1 MDIYLQS
8 RTKNADYYWV
18 SQSTAPEKVHNVPS
32 IIQSVTKFNGDKDL
46 KLIHES
52 EPSMVLLRS
61 QGELLLLVS
70 GLRTKRQDKDRRYI
84 RNSIAWVGEKTDEPI
99 LREIATLVLKN
110 NLQILE
116 NVVSESSNSSGELFE
131 VNWQA
136 IKQLIPPN
144 VGVTRTLPEQ
154 QKNGKI
160 ARTSESRTQELANE
174 LMQYDLLARDGALVA
189 VTTGFKPKAIFARA
203 NVWRGLSND
212 TNLSDGWVHISETY
226 IPMTPLESNRNKN
239 TLIGLISGAVV
250 IVISIALWISQQQP
264 PPPPWSL
271 VCHKAFPIFTFKE
284 VNKQGKIS
292 NNNKTQN
299 HSSLPKTIEIFYKK
313 EKNKVTFLDSS
324 QDPRLEEIK
333 MTVKILQE
341 ILIAAKKKLNI
352 SASKARSEQLKS
364 ADGIIG
370 YSTKFAIYKFTEKYN
385 TKISDQPSKIDKSG
399 DALNT
404 GIWDALEKT
413 TTDD

>member
-1 MDIYLQS
+1 
-8 RTKNADYYWV
+8 
-18 SQSTAPEKVHNVPS
+18 
-32 IIQSVTKFNGDKDL
+32 
-46 KLIHES
+46 
-52 EPSMVLLRS
+52 MVLLRS

-99 LREIATLVLKN
+99 LRKIATLVLKN

-212 TNLSDGWVHISETY
+212 PEASNEWIALTRLGSVNSPPPNRKILLLVIVGALIILAVSTYLIAQSVLRPVESNTLATSIPTVPPIVLNPKQLCLNQKLPQLMLTKWLDNKSNLSKTNVANVERLQNILNELPQELKQKNSE
-226 IPMTPLESNRNKN
+226 IPVNGKLNVTTKEAVQYFQDNYNKKAPPKQKIKDPKGN
-239 TLIGLISGAVV
+239 VDTATWK
-250 IVISIALWISQQQP
+250 ALW
-264 PPPPWSL
+264 
-271 VCHKAFPIFTFKE
+271 
-284 VNKQGKIS
+284 
-292 NNNKTQN
+292 
-299 HSSLPKTIEIFYKK
+299 
-313 EKNKVTFLDSS
+313 
-324 QDPRLEEIK
+324 
-333 MTVKILQE
+333 
-341 ILIAAKKKLNI
+341 
-352 SASKARSEQLKS
+352 
-364 ADGIIG
+364 
-370 YSTKFAIYKFTEKYN
+370 
-385 TKISDQPSKIDKSG
+385 
-399 DALNT
+399 
-404 GIWDALEKT
+404 EKT
-413 TTDD
+413 KDNPTLQKKRTWETICKDAKPK

>member
-18 SQSTAPEKVHNVPS
+18 SQSTAPEKVHTVPS

-99 LREIATLVLKN
+99 LREIAALVLKN

-144 VGVTRTLPEQ
+144 VGVTSHSPQE
-154 QKNGKI
+154 NGKI
-160 ARTSESRTQELANE
+160 ALFSEQPKQQLVDELRKCA
-174 LMQYDLLARDGALVA
+174 LPARDGALIA
-189 VTTGFKPKAIFARA
+189 ATTEFKPKAVFIKA

-212 TNLSDGWVHISETY
+212 TSLSPEWESTLTSSSPVPSHQPNPKRLVIIIAGSLIIFLAVSVFLSLYQRYQINMSQ
-226 IPMTPLESNRNKN
+226 TPTSTSTPTSTQLTEYCK
-239 TLIGLISGAVV
+239 GEHQ
-250 IVISIALWISQQQP
+250 IVIDTNKIQLTTSSKLP
-264 PPPPWSL
+264 P
-271 VCHKAFPIFTFKE
+271 
-284 VNKQGKIS
+284 
-292 NNNKTQN
+292 
-299 HSSLPKTIEIFYKK
+299 
-313 EKNKVTFLDSS
+313 
-324 QDPRLEEIK
+324 
-333 MTVKILQE
+333 VKPLQE
-341 ILIAAKKKLNI
+341 ILKKLGKSVGVDGSFGNDTQ
-352 SASKARSEQLKS
+352 KAVKEFQNDYRQKNPN
-364 ADGIIG
+364 G
-370 YSTKFAIYKFTEKYN
+370 YIKLNEDNGKVATN
-385 TKISDQPSKIDKSG
+385 TWN
-399 DALNT
+399 AL
-404 GIWDALEKT
+404 LEKT
-413 TTDD
+413 KDIPALTPQWKDVCKTAKK